1 VTRPRGP
8 RLGRA
13 LACAC
18 ALALAAPVAAHAS
31 ASCAAAAPA
40 ASAGREWPAPL
51 DRTLAFHARDLSLR
65 DALDRLSAAAR
76 IRISYSAELL
86 PLERRVCVSPG
97 ARTVGDALAQL
108 LRDTPVEAVVAGA
121 DHVVLA
127 LRRTRQASA
136 EPPAELSHRV
146 TLERIVVTGSA
157 GGGPRSALPFALDVI
172 DTGQM
177 EREGTVPLSR
187 LLTIST
193 AGPWGWEQSPS
204 ALIARY
210 GSIRGASS
218 FGASTPKV
226 FIDGIEVA
234 NPLLVTQIAPEAIER
249 IEVIRGPQ
257 GAALYGT
264 DAISGVV
271 NIVTRHEG
279 TDNGAP
285 RVRVRTGLGMASSD
299 FASNAMAQEHAVSL
313 RAGSALRSAGVD
325 VGVGGVGAYVPQ
337 GASRYLL
344 ASGNARHV
352 GARSVVT
359 ATARWHAAGAGAAQ
373 NPLLRDLPPSAADSA
388 GRQRMRQYT
397 LGGSLRMTPN
407 ATWTHTLI
415 AGVDGHRVAGPLDA
429 YAPVGYAA
437 EAGTRGAEGGADRL
451 TLRWSSVARLYD
463 GDRTDLA
470 ATLAAEHS
478 TLREKVGANP
488 VAVLFG
494 TGSGTD
500 FAAHPYALWTRSTG
514 LVAQA
519 NATLDDRLH
528 LTAGV
533 RLERS
538 GAPDVERDAWLPVL
552 GAAWVTPLGG
562 DATLKLR
569 AAFGRGSRP
578 VRSTG
583 RPSSWGGARLQR
595 GYGLAPEE
603 QEGVEGG
610 FDLVLGDVLQLQVT
624 AFDQLASGLIQPVA
638 RQVRSPGEGP
648 ARTAF
653 WLQNVGEI
661 SNQGWEMQG
670 SAALGRVALEGA
682 FSRVESRVRQV
693 APGYTGDLRRGDRM
707 LEVPARTLTLT
718 GTYAGDGWSASL
730 TGYRAFDWVNYDR
743 LALARDV
750 ASGMETPSGEA
761 LRTYWREYTGVTH
774 VNAAATMDVR
784 GGWVLVL
791 AGENLLDY
799 QRGEPDNATVVPGR
813 TLTMGLRAAF

>member
-1 VTRPRGP
+1 V
-8 RLGRA
+8 
-13 LACAC
+13 CA
-18 ALALAAPVAAHAS
+18 ATASVAS
-31 ASCAAAAPA
+31 AARP
-40 ASAGREWPAPL
+40 WPAPL

-97 ARTVGDALAQL
+97 ARTVGDALAEL

-127 LRRTRQASA
+127 LRRTRVAAA
-136 EPPAELSHRV
+136 EPPTELSHRV

-157 GGGPRSALPFALDVI
+157 GGGPQSALPYALDVI
-172 DTGQM
+172 GEEQM
-177 EREGTVPLSR
+177 AREGTVPLSR

-204 ALIARY
+204 SLIARY

-218 FGASTPKV
+218 FGTSTPKV

-234 NPLLVTQIAPEAIER
+234 NPLLVTQIAPEAVER

-285 RVRVRTGLGMASSD
+285 RVRVRTGLGMANSD
-299 FASNAMAQEHAVSL
+299 FASNAVAQEHAVSL
-313 RAGSALRSAGVD
+313 RAGTALRSAGLD
-325 VGVGGVGAYVPQ
+325 VGVGGVGEYVPQ
-337 GASRYLL
+337 GSSRYLL
-344 ASGNARHV
+344 ATGNARRV
-352 GARSVVT
+352 GARSVAT
-359 ATARWHAAGAGAAQ
+359 ATARYYAAGAGAAE
-373 NPLLRDLPPSAADSA
+373 NPLLRDLSTSAVDSV
-388 GRQRMRQYT
+388 GPQRIRQYT
-397 LGGSLRMTPN
+397 LGGSLRMTPD

-415 AGVDGHRVAGPLDA
+415 AGVDGDRVAGPMDA
-429 YAPVGYAA
+429 YAPL
-437 EAGTRGAEGGADRL
+437 AGTAQARTRGAEGGADRL

-463 GDRTDLA
+463 GPRTDFA

-478 TLREKVGANP
+478 TLREQVGANP
-488 VAVLFG
+488 VAVLYGVAG
-494 TGSGTD
+494 TSALAT
-500 FAAHPYALWTRSTG
+500 APYELWTRSTG
-514 LVAQA
+514 VVAQA

-538 GAPDVERDAWLPVL
+538 GGLAAARNAWLPVL
-552 GAAWVTPLGG
+552 GAAWLTPLGSS
-562 DATLKLR
+562 ATLKLR

-578 VRSTG
+578 VRTPG
-583 RPSSWGGARLQR
+583 GGTSWGGGQLQARS
-595 GYGLAPEE
+595 GLAPEE

-610 FDLVLGDVLQLQVT
+610 FDLAIGDVLQLQVT

-638 RQVRSPGEGP
+638 RTSRAWSEGP
-648 ARTAF
+648 PRTTYL
-653 WLQNVGEI
+653 LQNVGEI
-661 SNQGWEMQG
+661 SNRGWEMQG

-682 FSRVESRVRQV
+682 FSSVDSRVRQV

-718 GTYAGDGWSASL
+718 GTYAGDGWSASV
-730 TGYRAFDWVNYDR
+730 TGYRAFDWINYDR

-750 ASGMETPSGEA
+750 ARGGETPSGDG
-761 LRTYWREYTGVTH
+761 LRSYWRAYTGVTH

-784 GGWVLVL
+784 GGWMLVL

-813 TLTMGLRAAF
+813 TLTLGLRAAF